1 MPVERSIWYGC
12 IESSRSGEGGGCG
25 CKGMGSSYKASCKQ
39 KKSVSF
45 FRAIRYSVALY
56 PLYFAEY
63 WMASN
68 VVQHFSSHAHGKDDE
83 S

>member
-1 MPVERSIWYGC
+1 MERAEAVAVREWEAVIRPAVS
-12 IESSRSGEGGGCG
+12 
-25 CKGMGSSYKASCKQ
+25 K

-56 PLYFAEY
+56 PLYFADY
-63 WMASN
+63 WIASN